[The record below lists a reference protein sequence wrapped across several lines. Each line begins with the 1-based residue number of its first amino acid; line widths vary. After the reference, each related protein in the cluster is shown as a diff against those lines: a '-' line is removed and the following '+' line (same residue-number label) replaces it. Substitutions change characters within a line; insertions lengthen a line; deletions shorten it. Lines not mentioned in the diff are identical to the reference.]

1 MPMFATH
8 KHRTY
13 SCYNTSMANSE
24 HNYGFTRA
32 DVLERY
38 ATFIEG
44 APAAF
49 FLVVAQAPLGAEA
62 RNALEKSALA
72 LGWQEGPTYAWTGA
86 SDASADAGADAA
98 RGTLTPD
105 EVFEV
110 IEGLD
115 PICVVLIGQATH
127 ALAAQAFKQDIP
139 AQGRFRLF
147 GRDACAFGN
156 LETLLKTEAGKKSV
170 WALLRGLPHGA

>member
-1 MPMFATH
+1 MTNAE
-8 KHRTY
+8 Y
-13 SCYNTSMANSE
+13 
-24 HNYGFTRA
+24 NYGFTRA

-38 ATFIEG
+38 AAFIEG

-49 FLVVAQAPLGAEA
+49 FLVITQAPLGSAA

-72 LGWQEGPTYAWTGA
+72 LGWQEGPTYVWTGTL
-86 SDASADAGADAA
+86 DAPSDAGAEAA
-98 RGTLTPD
+98 QDSLTPD

-110 IEGLD
+110 VEGLD
-115 PICVVLIGQATH
+115 PICVVLIGQATY